1 MSETTPTYDRLLLR
15 TDAPPGSSWGLFH
28 DDPERGMANFAGA
41 EQVLR
46 GQAAIR
52 DGMVFSLDYAADAF
66 EPSMSRSRRP
76 PAQTVTSAH
85 PDSFDDVWD
94 GYWPQA
100 SSHIDGLRHRRAHG
114 YGFYNGVPDTSITAG
129 TPQLGVQVW
138 AEKPIAG
145 RAVLA
150 DVARHRADTG
160 SPIDHRAGEPLS
172 LTDITSALT
181 AQGSSIEPGD
191 ILLLHTGWAEW
202 FLGLGPDDRAAAKT
216 RRHTTGIAQSSEFL
230 AWLWDSRVALLG
242 TDTFAVEALP
252 ASPESPFHESA
263 GKDDGGMMH
272 QELIAKL
279 GCPLGELWH
288 LGELAAQCARTGRY
302 EAFLTVKPLNLPGAV
317 GSPANATAIV

>member
-1 MSETTPTYDRLLLR
+1 MNENLPTYDRLLLR
-15 TDAPPGSSWGLFH
+15 TDAPPGSSWGLFPE
-28 DDPERGMANFAGA
+28 DPERGMANFAGPR
-41 EQVLR
+41 QVLR
-46 GQAAIR
+46 GTEAIR
-52 DGMVFSLDYAADAF
+52 TGAAFSLDYPADAF
-66 EPSMSRSRRP
+66 EPSMSRNRKP

-114 YGFYNGVPDTSITAG
+114 HGFYNGIPDARIAAG
-129 TPQLGVQVW
+129 TPELGIQRW
-138 AEKPIAG
+138 AEKPIVG

-150 DVARHRADTG
+150 DVERHRRDAG
-160 SPIDHRAGEPLS
+160 SPIDHQAGEPIGLG
-172 LTDITSALT
+172 DITSALA
-181 AQGSSIEPGD
+181 AQGSPLEPGD
-191 ILLLHTGWAEW
+191 MLLLHTGWAEW
-202 FLGLGPDDRAAAKT
+202 FLRLDPEGRAAAKAE
-216 RRHTTGIAQSSEFL
+216 RRTTGIAQSKEFL

-252 ASPESPFHESA
+252 ASPESPFHASA

-288 LGELAAQCARTGRY
+288 LNGLARECGRTGRY
-302 EAFLTVKPLNLPGAV
+302 EVFLTVKPLNLPGAV